1 MKTPEQSSFP
11 NASMRW
17 NIFNVISDGMILSG
31 YCDRLAG
38 SCQRHFTGLINT
50 RHASNSAPFK
60 LRLKFPHIPD
70 QALCLQRV

>member
-1 MKTPEQSSFP
+1 
-11 NASMRW
+11 MRW

-31 YCDRLAG
+31 YRDRLAG
-38 SCQRHFTGLINT
+38 MCQRHFTGLINT
-50 RHASNSAPFK
+50 RHAPNSAPFK